1 MNRASAATGH
11 TTVKDWTQE
20 VATGDTFWT
29 FNLCHF
35 WSFFSRPICY
45 IYRHHIAAY
54 VLTHIPKTPQTMLDK
69 IRLTATQYYRRPSD
83 CFDLA
88 IYAGFLLFVFILPFG
103 YATPILNVSLLL
115 VLFGWAGRICHERRF
130 AWIKTPLDI
139 PIAVF
144 LLLGL
149 VASLFAPHPATSSLG
164 YFWKLLRAVLLFY
177 AVLHSRLGN
186 RWRHLIITFV
196 FAGGV
201 SSVLGLY
208 FYATG
213 THMGTAYMF
222 DVEARLESYFSD
234 ASHHNEGVK
243 VSADLRQVYQKNDRK
258 LSQDATV
265 FSTRKSGD
273 WLIVDDNNNRKYAVR
288 RSEGQLK
295 VYMIEPRL
303 AGTFKMP
310 NDLGAYLVIILPI
323 TMGYFVAS
331 LRLLR
336 SDRSPRKSGS
346 ERSWRASQNWKFI
359 TVLGLLLCVMG
370 ANLVLTLTRA
380 AWIGVFA
387 ATIYMAIYFQ
397 RKLLWG
403 LLVIALLSPFLMP
416 QAVKDRFEIM
426 RQRPA
431 GFMSERP
438 QWWKTSAQLI
448 AKYPITGIGLGRFRH
463 EYQLHAPAGVHHKP
477 YHAHNIYLH
486 IAVEQGI
493 PSLMLFLA
501 ILFLIFRQIFALR
514 KRDDFWCSGL
524 FIGGSGFL
532 ISALVYGLADQILH
546 QRPLL
551 IFWFL
556 VGLIFYVAGLDK
568 SRERPAF
575 PDTYQSKIE

>member
-1 MNRASAATGH
+1 
-11 TTVKDWTQE
+11 
-20 VATGDTFWT
+20 
-29 FNLCHF
+29 
-35 WSFFSRPICY
+35 
-45 IYRHHIAAY
+45 
-54 VLTHIPKTPQTMLDK
+54 MLYK
-69 IRLTATQYYRRPSD
+69 IRQTTSQYYRRPSD
-83 CFDLA
+83 CFDLI
-88 IYAGFLLFVFILPFG
+88 IYAGLLLFALILPFG
-103 YATPILNVSLLL
+103 YATPILNASLLL
-115 VLFGWAGRICHERRF
+115 VLFGWVGRICHERRF
-130 AWIKTPLDI
+130 EWKRTPLDI

-144 LLLGL
+144 LLLAL
-149 VASLFAPHPATSSLG
+149 VASLFAPHPTTSSLG

-177 AVLHSRLGN
+177 AVVHSRLGD

-196 FAGGV
+196 FAGGF
-201 SSVLGLY
+201 SAILGLY

-222 DVEARLESYFSD
+222 DVEARLESHFSD
-234 ASHHNEGVK
+234 AAYHNEGVK
-243 VSADLRQVYQKNDRK
+243 VSEDLREVYEKNGRK

-265 FSTRKSGD
+265 LLSKKYGD
-273 WLIVDDNNNRKYAVR
+273 WLIVDKNQNRKYAVR
-288 RSEGQLK
+288 KSEGQLK

-310 NDLGAYLVIILPI
+310 NDLGAYLVIVLPI
-323 TMGYFVAS
+323 AIGYFVAS
-331 LRLLR
+331 LRFSKR
-336 SDRSPRKSGS
+336 SGHVP
-346 ERSWRASQNWKFI
+346 QNWKFI
-359 TVLGLLLCVMG
+359 AVLGICVCTMG
-370 ANLVLTLTRA
+370 ANLALTLTRA
-380 AWIGVFA
+380 AWIGVFVA
-387 ATIYMAIYFQ
+387 VLYIAIYFQ

-403 LLVIALLSPFLMP
+403 LLAIALLSPFLMP

-426 RQRPA
+426 RQRPS

-448 AKYPITGIGLGRFRH
+448 AKYPVTGIGLGRFRH
-463 EYQLHAPAGVHHKP
+463 EYQLHAPAGFHHKP

-493 PSLMLFLA
+493 PSLILFLG
-501 ILFLIFRQIFALR
+501 ILFLIFRQLFALR

-556 VGLIFYVAGLDK
+556 IGLFFYVSDPDN
-568 SRERPAF
+568 SSVDRPES
-575 PDTYQSKIE
+575 PS

>member
-1 MNRASAATGH
+1 
-11 TTVKDWTQE
+11 
-20 VATGDTFWT
+20 
-29 FNLCHF
+29 
-35 WSFFSRPICY
+35 
-45 IYRHHIAAY
+45 
-54 VLTHIPKTPQTMLDK
+54 MLYK
-69 IRLTATQYYRRPSD
+69 IRQFATQYCHRPSD

-88 IYAGFLLFVFILPFG
+88 IYVGFLLFALILPFG
-103 YATPILNVSLLL
+103 YATPILNASLLL
-115 VLFGWAGRICHERRF
+115 VLFGWVGRICHERQFEWKR
-130 AWIKTPLDI
+130 TPLDL
-139 PIAVF
+139 PIAAF
-144 LLLGL
+144 LLLAL
-149 VASLFAPHPATSSLG
+149 VASLLAPHPATSSLG

-177 AVLHSRLGN
+177 AVVHSRLGD
-186 RWRHLIITFV
+186 RWRYLIITFV
-196 FAGGV
+196 FAGGF
-201 SSVLGLY
+201 SAILGLY

-222 DVEARLESYFSD
+222 DVEARLESHFSD
-234 ASHHNEGVK
+234 AAHHNEGVK
-243 VSADLRQVYQKNDRK
+243 VSADLRQIYEKNGRK

-265 FSTRKSGD
+265 LPSKKYGD
-273 WLIVDDNNNRKYAVR
+273 WLIVDKNQNRRYAVR
-288 RSEGQLK
+288 KSEEQLK

-310 NDLGAYLVIILPI
+310 NDLGAYLVIVLPMAI
-323 TMGYFVAS
+323 GYFVAS
-331 LRLLR
+331 LKLLR

-346 ERSWRASQNWKFI
+346 ERSWRVLQNWKFI
-359 TVLGLLLCVMG
+359 AVLGICLGAMG
-370 ANLVLTLTRA
+370 ANLALTLTRA

-387 ATIYMAIYFQ
+387 ATLYIAIYFQ

-416 QAVKDRFEIM
+416 QAVKERFEVM
-426 RQRPA
+426 RQRPS

-438 QWWKTSAQLI
+438 LWWTTSAQLI

-463 EYQLHAPAGVHHKP
+463 EYQLHAPTDIHHKP

-493 PSLMLFLA
+493 PSLILFLG
-501 ILFLIFRQIFALR
+501 ILFLIFRQLFALR

-556 VGLIFYVAGLDK
+556 VGLVFYVSNLEN
-568 SRERPAF
+568 SSVERI
-575 PDTYQSKIE
+575 S

>member
-1 MNRASAATGH
+1 
-11 TTVKDWTQE
+11 
-20 VATGDTFWT
+20 
-29 FNLCHF
+29 
-35 WSFFSRPICY
+35 
-45 IYRHHIAAY
+45 
-54 VLTHIPKTPQTMLDK
+54 MLDK
-69 IRLTATQYYRRPSD
+69 IRLASTQYYRRPSD

-115 VLFGWAGRICHERRF
+115 VLFGWVGRICHERRF
-130 AWIKTPLDI
+130 EWIKTPLDL

-144 LLLGL
+144 LVLGL

-177 AVLHSRLGN
+177 AMVHSRLGN

-196 FAGGV
+196 FAGGF

-222 DVEARLESYFSD
+222 DVEARLESYFND
-234 ASHHNEGVK
+234 ADHHDEGVK
-243 VSADLRQVYQKNDRK
+243 VSEDLRQVYQNNGRK
-258 LSQDATV
+258 LSQNATV
-265 FSTRKSGD
+265 FPVKKYGD
-273 WLIVDDNNNRKYAVR
+273 WLIVDDSSNRKYAVR
-288 RSEGQLK
+288 KSEEQLK
-295 VYMIEPRL
+295 VYMIESRL

-323 TMGYFVAS
+323 TIGYFVAT
-331 LRLLR
+331 LRR
-336 SDRSPRKSGS
+336 S
-346 ERSWRASQNWKFI
+346 ERNWRAFQNWKFV
-359 TVLGLLLCVMG
+359 TVLGGLLCVMG

-387 ATIYMAIYFQ
+387 ATIYIAIYFQ

-403 LLVIALLSPFLMP
+403 LLAVALLSPFLMP
-416 QAVKDRFEIM
+416 QTVKDRFETM
-426 RQRPA
+426 RQRPS

-438 QWWKTSAQLI
+438 QWWKVSAQLI

-463 EYQLHAPAGVHHKP
+463 EYQLHAPEGTHHKP

-493 PSLMLFLA
+493 PSLILFLA
-501 ILFLIFRQIFALR
+501 ILFLIFRQSFSLR
-514 KRDDFWCSGL
+514 KRDDFWCFGL
-524 FIGGSGFL
+524 FVGCSGFL
-532 ISALVYGLADQILH
+532 ISALVYGLADQIFH
-546 QRPLL
+546 QRSLL

-556 VGLIFYVAGLDK
+556 VGLVFYVTDLEN
-568 SRERPAF
+568 SR
-575 PDTYQSKIE
+575 KL

>member
-1 MNRASAATGH
+1 
-11 TTVKDWTQE
+11 
-20 VATGDTFWT
+20 
-29 FNLCHF
+29 
-35 WSFFSRPICY
+35 
-45 IYRHHIAAY
+45 
-54 VLTHIPKTPQTMLDK
+54 MLSK
-69 IRLTATQYYRRPSD
+69 IRQTAIQYYRRPSD

-88 IYAGFLLFVFILPFG
+88 IYVGFLLFAFILPFG

-115 VLFGWAGRICHERRF
+115 VLFGWVGRICHERRF
-130 AWIKTPLDI
+130 EWKKTPLDL
-139 PIAVF
+139 PITVF
-144 LLLGL
+144 LLLAL

-164 YFWKLLRAVLLFY
+164 YFWKLFRAVLLFY
-177 AVLHSRLGN
+177 AVIHSRLGY
-186 RWRHLIITFV
+186 RWRYLIVTFV
-196 FAGGV
+196 FAGGF
-201 SSVLGLY
+201 SAILGLY
-208 FYATG
+208 YYTTG

-222 DVEARLESYFSD
+222 DVETKLESHFSD
-234 ASHHNEGVK
+234 AAHRNEGVK
-243 VSADLRQVYQKNDRK
+243 VSEDLRHVYEKNGRQ
-258 LSQDATV
+258 LSQNAIILP
-265 FSTRKSGD
+265 SKKQGD
-273 WLIVDDNNNRKYAVR
+273 WLIVDKNNNRKYAVR

-310 NDLGAYLVIILPI
+310 NDLGAYLVIVLPMAI
-323 TMGYFVAS
+323 GYFVAS
-331 LRLLR
+331 
-336 SDRSPRKSGS
+336 
-346 ERSWRASQNWKFI
+346 WRGAQNWKFI
-359 TVLGLLLCVMG
+359 TVLGICLCAMG
-370 ANLVLTLTRA
+370 ANLALTLTRA

-387 ATIYMAIYFQ
+387 ATLYIAIYFQ

-426 RQRPA
+426 RQRPS

-463 EYQLHAPAGVHHKP
+463 EYQLHAPAGTYHKP

-493 PSLMLFLA
+493 PSLILFLA
-501 ILFLIFRQIFALR
+501 ILFLIFRQLFALR
-514 KRDDFWCSGL
+514 KRDDFWCNGL

-556 VGLIFYVAGLDK
+556 VGLVFYVMDLDNSNSVK
-568 SRERPAF
+568 
-575 PDTYQSKIE
+575 

>member
-1 MNRASAATGH
+1 
-11 TTVKDWTQE
+11 
-20 VATGDTFWT
+20 
-29 FNLCHF
+29 
-35 WSFFSRPICY
+35 
-45 IYRHHIAAY
+45 
-54 VLTHIPKTPQTMLDK
+54 MLDT
-69 IRLTATQYYRRPSD
+69 IRLTATRYYRRPSD

-88 IYAGFLLFVFILPFG
+88 IYAGFLLFVLILPFG
-103 YATPILNVSLLL
+103 YATPILNASLLL
-115 VLFGWAGRICHERRF
+115 VLFGWVGRICHERRCE
-130 AWIKTPLDI
+130 WKKTALDI

-144 LLLGL
+144 LFLAL

-177 AVLHSRLGN
+177 AVLHSRLGH
-186 RWRHLIITFV
+186 RWRHLIIVFV

-222 DVEARLESYFSD
+222 DVEGGLESYFSNV
-234 ASHHNEGVK
+234 AHRNEEVK
-243 VSADLRQVYQKNDRK
+243 VSADLRQVYQKNGRR
-258 LSQDATV
+258 LSQNATV
-265 FSTRKSGD
+265 FPAKKQDD
-273 WLIVDDNNNRKYAVR
+273 WLIVDDSNNRKYAVR
-288 RSEGQLK
+288 KSEGQLK

-331 LRLLR
+331 LRLFR
-336 SDRSPRKSGS
+336 SDQSPRKLGS
-346 ERSWRASQNWKFI
+346 EWNWRASQNWKFI
-359 TVLGLLLCVMG
+359 TVFGCILCVMG

-387 ATIYMAIYFQ
+387 ATIYIAIYFQ

-403 LLVIALLSPFLMP
+403 LLAIALLSPFLMP

-426 RQRPA
+426 RQRPS

-448 AKYPITGIGLGRFRH
+448 AKHPITGIGLGRFRH

-493 PSLMLFLA
+493 PSLILFLA
-501 ILFLIFRQIFALR
+501 ILFLIFRQLFTLC
-514 KRDDFWCSGL
+514 KRGDFWCSGL

-556 VGLIFYVAGLDK
+556 VGLVFYVADLDN
-568 SRERPAF
+568 SLEESSELP
-575 PDTYQSKIE
+575 S

>member
-1 MNRASAATGH
+1 
-11 TTVKDWTQE
+11 
-20 VATGDTFWT
+20 
-29 FNLCHF
+29 
-35 WSFFSRPICY
+35 
-45 IYRHHIAAY
+45 
-54 VLTHIPKTPQTMLDK
+54 MLDK
-69 IRLTATQYYRRPSD
+69 IQLTVTQYYRRPSD

-88 IYAGFLLFVFILPFG
+88 IYAGFLLFVFSLPFG
-103 YATPILNVSLLL
+103 YATLILNASLLL
-115 VLFGWAGRICHERRF
+115 VLFGWVGRICHERRF
-130 AWIKTPLDI
+130 EWKRTPLDI

-144 LLLGL
+144 LLLAL
-149 VASLFAPHPATSSLG
+149 VASLFAPHPSTSSLG

-177 AVLHSRLGN
+177 AVVHSRLGH

-196 FAGGV
+196 FAGGL

-213 THMGTAYMF
+213 IHMGTAYMF
-222 DVEARLESYFSD
+222 DVEARLESYFND
-234 ASHHNEGVK
+234 ASHRNEGVK
-243 VSADLRQVYQKNDRK
+243 VSEDLRQVYQKNDRK

-265 FSTRKSGD
+265 FPTKKSGD
-273 WLIVDDNNNRKYAVR
+273 WLIVDNSNNRKYAVR

-323 TMGYFVAS
+323 TIGYFVAT
-331 LRLLR
+331 LRR
-336 SDRSPRKSGS
+336 S
-346 ERSWRASQNWKFI
+346 ERSRRASQNWKFI

-387 ATIYMAIYFQ
+387 ATMYIAIYFQ

-403 LLVIALLSPFLMP
+403 VLAIALLSPFLMP

-426 RQRPA
+426 RQRPS

-463 EYQLHAPAGVHHKP
+463 EYQLHAPAGTHHKP

-493 PSLMLFLA
+493 PSLILFLA
-501 ILFLIFRQIFALR
+501 ILFLIFRQLFALR
-514 KRDDFWCSGL
+514 KRADFWCNGL

-556 VGLIFYVAGLDK
+556 VGLVFYVADLDK
-568 SRERPAF
+568 SRERPTF
-575 PDTYQSKIE
+575 PDNHQSKIE